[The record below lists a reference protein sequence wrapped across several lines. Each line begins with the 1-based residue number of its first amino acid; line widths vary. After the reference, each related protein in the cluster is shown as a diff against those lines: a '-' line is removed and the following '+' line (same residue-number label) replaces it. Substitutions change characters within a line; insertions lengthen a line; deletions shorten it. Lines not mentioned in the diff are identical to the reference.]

1 MLSDDTRVSSV
12 CSSVFFGDAEAASEG
27 IWVEG
32 IGIRGLLGSILGRR
46 TAFEGTRASSEGM
59 KVVSGDKC
67 SLVLA

>member
-1 MLSDDTRVSSV
+1 MLSDATRVSSM
-12 CSSVFFGDAEAASEG
+12 CSRVFFGGAEAASEG

-59 KVVSGDKC
+59 KVVSGDNC